1 MATGLAIAG
10 LVGAA
15 VSAGS
20 SIYQAHEQKKAA
32 TSAAAAADAAS
43 RKAATVSTADTAGA
57 QTSSQAEARG
67 DTQTAARRRMSVQST
82 VQSPTGGFN
91 GLRKTLG

>member
-15 VSAGS
+15 VAGGT
-20 SIYQAHEQKKAA
+20 SIYQAKEQKKAA
-32 TSAAAAADAAS
+32 KSAAAAADAAS
-43 RKAATVSTADTAGA
+43 QKAATVSTAGTAGE

-67 DTQTAARRRMSVQST
+67 DTQAAARRRMSVQST
-82 VQSPTGGFN
+82 VNTPTGMN